1 MTWKGMLHL
10 GRRLLA
16 DLKRAYADEMIRQQ
30 LHARAPGLQL
40 GRDVLIVRPDRLILG
55 ENVIIHDRCVLYCAG
70 YAPEYRRHGRIVI
83 GNHVE
88 LAWGCILHGGGAQII
103 LRDFAIIGA
112 GAVLVSEMYSYRD
125 PSQPARFQPKILGD
139 IVVEENAT
147 VGANAVVL
155 PGVTIGRS
163 AIVGAGAVVTRD
175 VPAFSVAVG
184 VPARVIKQWN
194 LRRETTPE
202 SPSERR

>member
-1 MTWKGMLHL
+1 MTWKGLL
-10 GRRLLA
+10 RLWRRLRA
-16 DLKRAYADEMIRQQ
+16 DLERAYYEELVREE
-30 LHARAPGLQL
+30 LRARAPGLQL
-40 GRDVLIVRPDRLILG
+40 GRQVTIIRPDRLILG
-55 ENVIIHDRCVLYCAG
+55 ENVVIHDHCVLYCAG
-70 YAPEYRRHGRIVI
+70 QAPEYRQGGRIVI

-112 GAVLVSEMYSYRD
+112 GAVLISEMYSYRD
-125 PSQPARFQPKILGD
+125 ANLPARFQTKIMGD

-155 PGVTIGRS
+155 PGVTIGRR

-175 VPAFSVAVG
+175 VPPFSVAVG
-184 VPARVIKQWN
+184 VPARVIK
-194 LRRETTPE
+194 RVDE
-202 SPSERR
+202 PSVRDRSGSA

>member
-1 MTWKGMLHL
+1 MTWRDLL
-10 GRRLLA
+10 RLWRRMQS
-16 DLKRAYADEMIRQQ
+16 DLKRAYYEEKLRDELQ
-30 LHARAPGLQL
+30 ARAPGLQL
-40 GRDVLIVRPDRLILG
+40 GRHVTIIRPDRLILG
-55 ENVIIHDRCVLYCAG
+55 ENVIIHDHCVLYCAG
-70 YAPEYRRHGRIVI
+70 HAPEYRQGGRIVI

-103 LRDFAIIGA
+103 LRDFAIVGA

-125 PSQPARFQPKILGD
+125 LSRPARFQPKRMGD

-147 VGANAVVL
+147 IGANAVVL

-175 VPAFSVAVG
+175 IPPFSIAVG
-184 VPARVIKQWN
+184 VPARVIK
-194 LRRETTPE
+194 RIDAVEAARD
-202 SPSERR
+202 S

>member
-1 MTWKGMLHL
+1 MTWRDLL
-10 GRRLLA
+10 RLWRRVKA
-16 DLKRAYADEMIRQQ
+16 DLERAYYEEKLREE
-30 LHARAPGLQL
+30 LRARAPGLHL
-40 GRDVLIVRPDRLILG
+40 GRHVTIVRPDRLILG
-55 ENVIIHDRCVLYCAG
+55 ENVIIHDHCVLYCAG
-70 YAPEYRRHGRIVI
+70 QAPEYRQGGRIII

-125 PSQPARFQPKILGD
+125 PSRPARFQTKLMGD

-147 VGANAVVL
+147 IGANAVVL
-155 PGVTIGRS
+155 PGVTVGRS

-175 VPAFSVAVG
+175 VPSFSVAVG
-184 VPARVIKQWN
+184 VPARVIK
-194 LRRETTPE
+194 RIDAVEATRD
-202 SPSERR
+202 S

>member
-1 MTWKGMLHL
+1 MNWRGLLLL
-10 GRRLLA
+10 GRRLWA
-16 DLKRAYADEMIRQQ
+16 DLQRAYAEERLRQE
-30 LHARAPGLQL
+30 LRARAPGLQL
-40 GRDVLIVRPDRLILG
+40 GRHVTIVRPDRLVLG
-55 ENVIIHDRCVLYCAG
+55 ENVIIHDHCVLYCAG
-70 YAPEYRRHGRIVI
+70 SAPDYRRGGRIVI

-103 LRDFAIIGA
+103 LRDFAILGA

-125 PSQPARFQPKILGD
+125 PSRPARLQTKLMGD

-147 VGANAVVL
+147 VGANAVIL

-175 VPAFSVAVG
+175 IPPFSVAVG
-184 VPARVIKQWN
+184 VPARVIK
-194 LRRETTPE
+194 RMDEAAPDR
-202 SPSERR
+202 